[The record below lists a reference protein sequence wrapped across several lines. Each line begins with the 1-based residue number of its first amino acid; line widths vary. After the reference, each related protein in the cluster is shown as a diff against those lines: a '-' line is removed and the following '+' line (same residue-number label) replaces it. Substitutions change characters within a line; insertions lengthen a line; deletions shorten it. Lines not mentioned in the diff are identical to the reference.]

1 MCPHALAWYRCLITT
16 YQYSTLIQNYS
27 ELFSSCALLNPAK
40 ELCFLLNTCLFIK
53 QGIIKI
59 VMSLILN
66 VLVYVVMCFSGL
78 SRASGIF
85 INLCFDL
92 ESIFSTI
99 YKGNSMLLPLYLVA
113 FDLENS
119 CWFYLLEFF

>member
-1 MCPHALAWYRCLITT
+1 
-16 YQYSTLIQNYS
+16 
-27 ELFSSCALLNPAK
+27 
-40 ELCFLLNTCLFIK
+40 
-53 QGIIKI
+53 
-59 VMSLILN
+59 MSLILN

-92 ESIFSTI
+92 ESIFSTV
-99 YKGNSMLLPLYLVA
+99 YKGNSMLLPLYLFA

-119 CWFYLLEFF
+119 CWFYLLQFFLKNGCLPKYRM